1 MSDPLG
7 QPGVLELD
15 ELVAEGVSP
24 WLDGLSRGHLASGCL
39 ARLVARTGVRGAT
52 SDPAALAAAVET
64 DDSYRA
70 QLADLSSDD
79 ICAGDAV
86 RAVFAHDVRWACDE
100 LRSVYRATRGL
111 DGLVSM
117 DLDPRLAHDAESAVA
132 EAERVLR
139 AVNRPNAMVKLPA
152 TTEGIPA
159 IRECIGE
166 GIPVH
171 VTAVFSAS
179 RYRQILDAY
188 GEGLQRAL
196 ADGRRLSA
204 LSSVVSLPV
213 GLLDAEVDA
222 RLEELGT
229 PDALALRGEA
239 AVARARHFYRMY
251 DDWFGGAHWRALAA
265 AGGHPQRL
273 MWTAT
278 TVADPSSS
286 PTRYVERLV
295 TWGTISTMTLP
306 TLEAAA
312 RRLTLS
318 GDTLM
323 GRHCAAHEVWSRLE
337 RLGIDGEEIA
347 RKLETESVKRLAA
360 AWGDLYA
367 AVDAGRHTAHR
378 AKSSRRRGCTG
389 ESREKPLSTC

>member
-1 MSDPLG
+1 MSDRLR

-24 WLDGLSRGHLASGCL
+24 WLDGLTRGHLVSGCL
-39 ARLVARTGVRGAT
+39 TRLIARTGVRGAT

-64 DDSYRA
+64 DDAYRA
-70 QLADLSSDD
+70 QLAGLASDD
-79 ICAGDAV
+79 ICAADAV
-86 RAVFAHDVRWACDE
+86 RAVAAYDVRWACDE
-100 LRSVYRATRGL
+100 LRPVYRATRGL

-117 DLDPRLAHDAESAVA
+117 DLDPRLAHDVESAVA
-132 EAERVLR
+132 EAEQALR

-152 TTEGIPA
+152 TAEGIAA
-159 IRECIGE
+159 IRECVGE
-166 GIPVH
+166 GFPVH
-171 VTAVFSAS
+171 ITSVFSVA
-179 RYRQILDAY
+179 RYREALDAY
-188 GEGLQRAL
+188 VDGLRRAL
-196 ADGRRLSA
+196 AEGRRLPA

-239 AVARARHFYRMY
+239 AVARARHFYQMY
-251 DDWFGGAHWRALAA
+251 DDWFGGADWRSLAA

-278 TVADPSSS
+278 TVSDPSST

-295 TWGTISTMTLP
+295 TWGTISAMTLP

-312 RRLTLS
+312 RRLALC

-323 GRHCAAHEVWSRLE
+323 GRHRSAVEVWGRLE
-337 RLGIDGEEIA
+337 RLGIDGDEVA
-347 RKLETESVKRLAA
+347 RKLEAESARRLAA
-360 AWGDLYA
+360 AWRDLYA
-367 AVDAGRHTAHR
+367 AVDAGRRTAHR
-378 AKSSRRRGCTG
+378 G
-389 ESREKPLSTC
+389 

>member
-1 MSDPLG
+1 MSDRQR

-24 WLDGLSRGHLASGCL
+24 WLDGLTRGHLASGCL
-39 ARLVARTGVRGAT
+39 TRLIARTGVRGAT

-64 DDSYRA
+64 DDAYRE
-70 QLADLSSDD
+70 QLAGLASED
-79 ICAGDAV
+79 ICAADAV
-86 RAVFAHDVRWACDE
+86 RAVAAYDVRWACDE
-100 LRSVYRATRGL
+100 LRPVYQATRGL
-111 DGLVSM
+111 DGMVSM
-117 DLDPRLAHDAESAVA
+117 DLDPRLARDAESAVA
-132 EAERVLR
+132 EAEQALR

-152 TTEGIPA
+152 TAEGIAA
-159 IRECIGE
+159 IRECVGE
-166 GIPVH
+166 GFPVH
-171 VTAVFSAS
+171 VTGVFSVA
-179 RYRQILDAY
+179 RYREALDAY
-188 GEGLQRAL
+188 GDGLRRAL
-196 ADGRRLSA
+196 ADGRRLPA

-239 AVARARHFYRMY
+239 AVARARHLYRLY
-251 DDWFGGAHWRALAA
+251 DDWFGGADWRPLAA

-273 MWTAT
+273 MWAST
-278 TVADPSSS
+278 TVADPSSP

-295 TWGTISTMTLP
+295 TWGTITSMTLT

-312 RRLTLS
+312 RRLTLC

-323 GRHCAAHEVWSRLE
+323 GRHHAAAEVWRRLE
-337 RLGIDGEEIA
+337 RLGIDGDEIA
-347 RKLETESVKRLAA
+347 RKLEAESARRLAA
-360 AWGDLYA
+360 AWRDLYA

-378 AKSSRRRGCTG
+378 TRPPGR
-389 ESREKPLSTC
+389 